1 MAVIEVV
8 TFRLASHVEPD
19 EFLVADKQAATEFHY
34 LQRGLLRRTT
44 ARGVDGQWLVVT
56 LWASARDAD
65 APNRSTALVADPRL
79 VDTALCWDSI
89 RAKSSL
95 CSGARCSS
103 SGYSNSSSPA

>member
-56 LWASARDAD
+56 LWASARDAE
-65 APNRSTALVADPRL
+65 ASAVAGRADPIVSLLTSLMDPTSVATTRY
-79 VDTALCWDSI
+79 DTLE
-89 RAKSSL
+89 
-95 CSGARCSS
+95 
-103 SGYSNSSSPA
+103 

>member
-19 EFLVADKQAATEFHY
+19 EFLIADKQAPTEFLY
-34 LQRGLLRRTT
+34 MQRGLLRRTT

-65 APNRSTALVADPRL
+65 ASALAGRVDPAVSLLTSLMDPTSVTTTRY
-79 VDTALCWDSI
+79 DTLE
-89 RAKSSL
+89 
-95 CSGARCSS
+95 
-103 SGYSNSSSPA
+103 